1 MTKTVSFKTNNKVVT
16 IDFNSANYFGLSASI
31 YELVVTGRDEVV
43 DNAREDIEENIS
55 DFVDVLQYQSINDLV
70 DDMVANIMN
79 GYEEYNDSIYSET
92 NYDYLI
98 EVIFAN
104 SGQSYDELLEL
115 MPDNSSIKE
124 LVDLWVKYQ
133 LASDVDLSII
143 NRVVE
148 LLNQLD
154 SGESEYDLAKSLVD
168 DYFRSGLTS

>member
-31 YELVVTGRDEVV
+31 YELNVTGKDEVFDIV
-43 DNAREDIEENIS
+43 RDDIEENIS
-55 DFVDVLQYQSINDLV
+55 NFVDALQDQSISDLV
-70 DDMVANIMN
+70 EDMVANIMN

-92 NYDYLI
+92 HDDDLI
-98 EVIFAN
+98 EVTYIA
-104 SGQSYDELLEL
+104 SGQAYDELLEL
-115 MPDNSSIKE
+115 MPDNRYIKE

-168 DYFRSGLTS
+168 DYLK

>member
-55 DFVDVLQYQSINDLV
+55 NFVDVLQYQSISDLV

-168 DYFRSGLTS
+168 DYLK